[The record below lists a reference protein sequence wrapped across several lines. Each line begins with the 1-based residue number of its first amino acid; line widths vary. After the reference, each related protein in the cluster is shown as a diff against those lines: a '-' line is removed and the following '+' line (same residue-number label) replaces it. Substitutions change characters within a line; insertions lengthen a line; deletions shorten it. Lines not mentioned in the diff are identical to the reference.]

1 MCAFGIDKLRQHPA
15 EILLFWRHAE
25 EHAFRAHVAVENLH
39 VGDGEPQFD
48 LSSRVLVGSR
58 VQREGGFARRGLA
71 PSGDSNL
78 SWRPSTSR

>member
-1 MCAFGIDKLRQHPA
+1 
-15 EILLFWRHAE
+15 
-25 EHAFRAHVAVENLH
+25 
-39 VGDGEPQFD
+39 
-48 LSSRVLVGSR
+48 